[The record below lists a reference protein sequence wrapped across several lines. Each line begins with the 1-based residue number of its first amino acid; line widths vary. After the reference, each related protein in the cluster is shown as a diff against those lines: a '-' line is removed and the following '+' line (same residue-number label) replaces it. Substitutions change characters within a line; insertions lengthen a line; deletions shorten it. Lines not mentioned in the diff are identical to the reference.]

1 MTKKEVTLSETMQ
14 NIEKAINVNPEPIS
28 GIQYIY
34 QFDISGKEEGTYQLH
49 LKDGLAKVIEG
60 EDSASECTLIMSL
73 DNFYKFLTGSLNGTM
88 AFMTGKLKIKGDM
101 TKALKLEALLKQY
114 NLSEYVE
121 V

>member
-1 MTKKEVTLSETMQ
+1 MSKKEATLSETMQ
-14 NIEKAINVNPEPIS
+14 NIEKAINENPEPIS

-49 LKDGLAKVIEG
+49 LKDGLAKVNEG
-60 EDSASECTLIMSL
+60 VDSPSECTLIMSL
-73 DNFYKFLTGSLNGTM
+73 DNFHKFLTGSLNGTM

-101 TKALKLEALLKQY
+101 TKALKLETLLKQY